1 MAGHAAGTHVNAA
14 SLDVKEGR
22 NEKQFYEGAVHRE
35 NKWMG
40 PLDCCTWYERLM
52 QTDRTAACVDDI
64 GRAGPRGA
72 PHPAVCPGV
81 QLHAAHL
88 VWHRQNA

>member
-1 MAGHAAGTHVNAA
+1 MATCGADGRAGTHVNAA
-14 SLDVKEGR
+14 GLGVKEGT

-52 QTDRTAACVDDI
+52 QTDRAAACVCVWG
-64 GRAGPRGA
+64 GRAEK
-72 PHPAVCPGV
+72 
-81 QLHAAHL
+81 
-88 VWHRQNA
+88 